1 MNLDILL
8 ILNLEDGFQFKCEQ
22 NVGNKMELKHCNE
35 CNQMTNHIKDDKF
48 WICCKC
54 GKCGDDE

>member
-1 MNLDILL
+1 
-8 ILNLEDGFQFKCEQ
+8 
-22 NVGNKMELKHCNE
+22 MELKHCNE
-35 CNQMTNHIKDDKF
+35 CNQMTNHVKDDKF